1 MIGLSKE
8 QFDKFADE
16 LQREII
22 NEELKTYNEHI
33 VTLFHNPQNWGKLPP
48 EETSIMHAYR
58 GPCGDTMEFYLK
70 IVNNVIE
77 KIKFL
82 TDGCGAS
89 VATGSQTTLLLRGKS
104 LEFAEKLKA
113 TDIDS
118 ALHGLPDD
126 HKHCAELS
134 ARTINQAIEKYKA
147 LKKE

>member
-1 MIGLSKE
+1 MIELSKE

-16 LQREII
+16 LQKEII
-22 NEELKTYNEHI
+22 NDELKIYNEHV

-48 EETSIMHAYR
+48 EETSIMHTYK

-70 IVNNVIE
+70 IGNNVIE
-77 KIKFL
+77 KIRFL

-89 VATGSQTTLLLRGKS
+89 VATGSQTTLLLQGKS
-104 LEFAEKLKA
+104 LEFAENLKA

-147 LKKE
+147 LKKD